1 MSCLHNEMILES
13 LFEKY
18 LEEGHS
24 EEVAEEKAMEEFEN
38 MGGPYGQ
45 RYKNYWKFWCNALTL
60 VW

>member
-24 EEVAEEKAMEEFEN
+24 EEVAEEKAMEEFELWD
-38 MGGPYGQ
+38 P
-45 RYKNYWKFWCNALTL
+45 KKPKVLIFPS
-60 VW
+60 

>member
-1 MSCLHNEMILES
+1 MIIIERKENYIMSCLHNEMIMES

-38 MGGPYGQ
+38 MGGPYG
-45 RYKNYWKFWCNALTL
+45 
-60 VW
+60 

>member
-1 MSCLHNEMILES
+1 MES

-38 MGGPYGQ
+38 MGGPHG
-45 RYKNYWKFWCNALTL
+45 
-60 VW
+60 